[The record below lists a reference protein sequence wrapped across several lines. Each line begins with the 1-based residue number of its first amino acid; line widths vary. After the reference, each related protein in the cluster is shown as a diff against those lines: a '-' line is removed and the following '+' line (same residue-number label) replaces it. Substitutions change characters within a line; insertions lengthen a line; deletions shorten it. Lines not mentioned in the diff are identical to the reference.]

1 MEQYVNL
8 YLKNELFA
16 GIREEELL
24 PLLQCFQAKKERF
37 RKGTL
42 LFSAGD
48 RVTATGIVLSGRIN
62 TVYEDIFGGRS
73 IIDVMEEGK
82 LFCDAFS
89 CTQWQR
95 LPLHVVAQT
104 DCEVLLIESEKLLNS
119 CSKACVFHQRLL
131 QNLIRILAEKYATLN
146 RKIIHLSGRSTRQK
160 LLSYLAEQ
168 SRLSGGK
175 SFLISFTQQELADYL
190 FAERSGLSTE
200 LNKLKREGLLSNK
213 NGWYTL
219 HIPDTE

>member
-8 YLKNELFA
+8 YLKNELFT
-16 GIREEELL
+16 GIEEEQLL
-24 PLLQCFQAKKERF
+24 PLLECLQAKKEHF

-42 LFSAGD
+42 LFSAED
-48 RVTATGIVLSGRIN
+48 RVTKTGIVLSGRIN

-73 IIDVMEEGK
+73 IIDVMESGR

-89 CTQWQR
+89 CTHLQR

-104 DCEVLLIESEKLLNS
+104 ECDVLLIESEKLLNS
-119 CSKACVFHQRLL
+119 CTKACIFHQRLL
-131 QNLIRILAEKYATLN
+131 QNLIRILAEKYAALN
-146 RKIIHLSGRSTRQK
+146 RKIIYLSGRSTRQK

-168 SRLSGGK
+168 SRLSKGK
-175 SFLISFTQQELADYL
+175 PFPISFTQQELADYL

-200 LNKLKREGLLSNK
+200 LNKLKKEGLLTSK
-213 NGWYTL
+213 NGLYML
-219 HIPDTE
+219 HVPDAE

>member
-1 MEQYVNL
+1 MEQYINL

-16 GIREEELL
+16 GIGEQELL
-24 PLLQCFQAKKERF
+24 PLLECFQAKKEHF
-37 RKGTL
+37 RKGTI

-48 RVTATGIVLSGRIN
+48 RVTVTGIVLSGRIN

-73 IIDVMEEGK
+73 IIDVMQEGQ

-104 DCEVLLIESEKLLNS
+104 ECEVLLIESDKLLNS
-119 CSKACVFHQRLL
+119 CARACIFHQRLL
-131 QNLIRILAEKYATLN
+131 QNLIRILAEKYAALN

-168 SRLSGGK
+168 ARLSGGK
-175 SFLISFTQQELADYL
+175 PFLIAFTQQELADYL

-200 LNKLKREGLLSNK
+200 FNKLKKEGLLSSEH
-213 NGWYTL
+213 GRYTL
-219 HIPDTE
+219 HVPPAL